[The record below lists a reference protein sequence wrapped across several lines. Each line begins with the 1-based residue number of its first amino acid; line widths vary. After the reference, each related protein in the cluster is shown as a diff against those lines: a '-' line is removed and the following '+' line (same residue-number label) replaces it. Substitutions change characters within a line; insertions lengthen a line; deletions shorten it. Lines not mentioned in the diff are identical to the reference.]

1 MADDVRLNINI
12 TGDGDDSPK
21 AGDSIPSNPFEGIE
35 PLTKEDLLD
44 VFPPKEDFKSIFD
57 TLKSASFKD
66 FLESKNAGK
75 SLEDIFKDLPELSKA
90 TSFDS
95 SIVGGL
101 EKDFRHLEETIQAFD
116 SSIVGFLPEDFEE
129 GLDNFFKAIQEDTDA
144 FNAQKK
150 ALDDLLEQQNDALES
165 LFSEIG
171 KVIGS
176 IVGWIGAIGKGIA
189 VFTGFIV
196 SVSLFNNALKEV
208 LNSLGEYAANFR
220 REQALVARDLQ
231 LQSLRNSQRLDEQL
245 SANEANRGE
254 LAQALE
260 QFKTEMF
267 DLLSPFIRFITATLT
282 IILNVINLILAA
294 INLVKD
300 ALELPIKLL
309 SYLGELLLPVSQK
322 AKKDLQQNTTDPKD
336 SVGLGTVFDLFD
348 MDNFDLNPND
358 LPEGLRNDVIQH
370 PFGDAPSPNPGGGN
384 AGGGWSNPN
393 GGGGF

>member
-12 TGDGDDSPK
+12 TGDGGDSPK
-21 AGDSIPSNPFEGIE
+21 AGDSTPSNPFEGVE

-95 SIVGGL
+95 SIVG
-101 EKDFRHLEETIQAFD
+101 
-116 SSIVGFLPEDFEE
+116 FLPEDFEE

-144 FNAQKK
+144 LNAQKK

-176 IVGWIGAIGKGIA
+176 IVGWISAIGKGIA

-267 DLLSPFIRFITATLT
+267 DLFSPFIRFITTTLT

>member
-1 MADDVRLNINI
+1 MADGVRLNINI
-12 TGDGDDSPK
+12 TGDGGDSPK
-21 AGDSIPSNPFEGIE
+21 AGDSTPSNPFEGAK
-35 PLTKEDLLD
+35 PLTKEDLHD

-57 TLKSASFKD
+57 SLKSASFKD

-95 SIVGGL
+95 SIVG
-101 EKDFRHLEETIQAFD
+101 
-116 SSIVGFLPEDFEE
+116 FLPEDFEE

-144 FNAQKK
+144 LNAQKK

-267 DLLSPFIRFITATLT
+267 DLLSPFIRFITTTLT